1 MAFVVGAAIIG
12 GVAALGGSVISS
24 ISAGKQRKS
33 AEDAANRANAK
44 IKKLEDSRKPIINP
58 YSNVKDISS
67 MAADLSSMISNPFGD
82 LAVATQAAEMQ
93 MEQSDIAL
101 ANTLDTLRASGASA
115 GGATALAQAAL
126 QSKKGVAASIEQQEA
141 QNEKL
146 KAQGEQQM
154 QQAKMAEAQRLQGIQ
169 LSEAGRL
176 QEADIQGQKFV
187 FGQEESRTQQ
197 QLDRSAGLATQ
208 AAVDRN
214 QALSNQASA
223 IAGGVSAVGNVASSF
238 MQNYSGPGQRQ
249 PVSSVNI
256 SRPAIKSQGLQSL
269 TTSGINAPIL
279 TKIPN

>member
-44 IKKLEDSRKPIINP
+44 IKTLEDSRKPIINP

-141 QNEKL
+141 QNERL

>member
-24 ISAGKQRKS
+24 ISAGKQRK
-33 AEDAANRANAK
+33 AAKDAADRADAK
-44 IKKLEDSRKPIINP
+44 IKELEGLRKPIINP

-82 LAVATQAAEMQ
+82 LAVATQAAEIQ

-126 QSKKGVAASIEQQEA
+126 QSKKSVAASIEQQEA

-187 FGQEESRTQQ
+187 FGQEESRLERD
-197 QLDRSAGLATQ
+197 LDRQAGLATQ
-208 AAVDRN
+208 AAVDKN
-214 QALSNQASA
+214 QALSNQAAA

-279 TKIPN
+279 TEIPN

>member
-33 AEDAANRANAK
+33 AEDAADRANAK
-44 IKKLEDSRKPIINP
+44 IKTLEDSRKPIINP

-141 QNEKL
+141 QNERL

-197 QLDRSAGLATQ
+197 QLDRAAGLATQ

>member
-44 IKKLEDSRKPIINP
+44 IKTLEDSRKPIINP

-141 QNEKL
+141 QNERL

-238 MQNYSGPGQRQ
+238 MQNYSPSNTGPKLDKRIADNYID
-249 PVSSVNI
+249 SV
-256 SRPAIKSQGLQSL
+256 
-269 TTSGINAPIL
+269 
-279 TKIPN
+279 

>member
-44 IKKLEDSRKPIINP
+44 IKTLEDSRKPIINP

-141 QNEKL
+141 QNERL

-197 QLDRSAGLATQ
+197 QLDRAAGLATQ